1 MVEEKLEHVVEAR
14 ELRDLIN
21 VASKAAEVAW
31 RVKGRSSS
39 SELMVIHAMKEL
51 QDAINERR
59 KDSQERLV
67 EKVPAKGSATIH
79 RWPTRLQRKMIQA
92 GDSVA
97 RRDAVEKEE
106 RTRWIREIRDLLR
119 EGGCPATAGA
129 LNTAGQDL
137 SRKFGKGRRMS
148 TLRKHAKTWQ
158 KVRDWTMVTFR
169 HPWPESPEEFVAYF
183 ESRADEPCGHTIPGS
198 IFKTLMFMENAGEY
212 PPAEQLGKSPAIKN
226 ALEEIN
232 MQLAGNAP
240 NFVKRAWH
248 LPVRVV
254 RAMEE
259 AVLDVRLPKFARA
272 YAWFRLVKLW
282 TGMRCSDTTGCVYEL
297 VEWEDEGL
305 TPVLARTKTTGPGK
319 KVTLF

>member
-1 MVEEKLEHVVEAR
+1 ME
-14 ELRDLIN
+14 
-21 VASKAAEVAW
+21 S
-31 RVKGRSSS
+31 
-39 SELMVIHAMKEL
+39 
-51 QDAINERR
+51 RR
-59 KDSQERLV
+59 KVEFLRVDGDPCHEGAPRLYQQEKEGLSGKVLV

-169 HPWPESPEEFVAYF
+169 HPWPESPEEFVAYL

-232 MQLAGNAP
+232 MQLASNAP
-240 NFVKRAWH
+240 NLAPAGESGSGYGGGR
-248 LPVRVV
+248 
-254 RAMEE
+254 
-259 AVLDVRLPKFARA
+259 
-272 YAWFRLVKLW
+272 
-282 TGMRCSDTTGCVYEL
+282 TGCEVAK
-297 VEWEDEGL
+297 VCQGL
-305 TPVLARTKTTGPGK
+305 RMVSTGEAMDRHEVL
-319 KVTLF
+319 